1 MNLWLFCLLFFVFYF
16 LPVPAGTHLFYPING
31 HINGTVNAEAASIKA
46 DKVVV
51 IKNKR
56 AMFLLRNGEILRA
69 YRVALG
75 QNPVGH
81 KIKYG
86 DKRTPE
92 GRYYL
97 DAKNPN
103 SSFHL
108 SIRISYPNQSD
119 IDNARRLGV
128 SPGHSIMIHGLSEEM
143 AMLGN
148 LHRYKDWTE
157 GCIAVTNSE
166 MEEIWQLIEEGIPI
180 KIKP

>member
-1 MNLWLFCLLFFVFYF
+1 MNFIIFYLLFFIFYLF
-16 LPVPAGTHLFYPING
+16 LSVTAGLHLFYP
-31 HINGTVNAEAASIKA
+31 VNAEASSIKA

-51 IKNKR
+51 IKSKR
-56 AMFLLRNGEILRA
+56 AMLILSNGKILRT

-75 QNPVGH
+75 QNPKGH
-81 KIKYG
+81 KIKAG

-92 GRYYL
+92 GRYIL

-103 SSFHL
+103 SKFHL

-119 IDNARRLGV
+119 IENARRLGV
-128 SPGHSIMIHGLSEEM
+128 LPGGSIMIHGLSQDM
-143 AMLGN
+143 AMLGK

-166 MEEIWQLIEEGIPI
+166 MEEIWQLIEVGTPI